1 MGLIPVGSTPAE
13 FQPVL
18 ERDAAHWK
26 KIVEAAKISME

>member
-13 FQPVL
+13 FKPVL

-26 KIVEAAKISME
+26 SNVDAAKITMD